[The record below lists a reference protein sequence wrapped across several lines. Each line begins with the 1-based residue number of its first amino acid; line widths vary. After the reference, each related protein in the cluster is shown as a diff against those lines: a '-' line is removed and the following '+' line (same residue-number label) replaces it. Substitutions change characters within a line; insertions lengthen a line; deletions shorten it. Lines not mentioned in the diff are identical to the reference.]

1 MKIFKALPGKG
12 DLSEKENIMRL
23 ASDYTDPIDV
33 ELDLLP
39 DLLDAFKSQFEEMKE
54 EGYQGSFLDYLKSEI
69 SLKKSYKAGGIV
81 K

>member
-12 DLSEKENIMRL
+12 DLSEKENIMKL

-39 DLLDAFKSQFEEMKE
+39 DLLDAFKSQFEEMKK

-69 SLKKSYKAGGIV
+69 SLKKSYRAGGIV

>member
-12 DLSEKENIMRL
+12 DLSEKENIMKL

-39 DLLDAFKSQFEEMKE
+39 DLLDAFKSQFEQMKE

-69 SLKKSYKAGGIV
+69 SLKKSYRAGGIV